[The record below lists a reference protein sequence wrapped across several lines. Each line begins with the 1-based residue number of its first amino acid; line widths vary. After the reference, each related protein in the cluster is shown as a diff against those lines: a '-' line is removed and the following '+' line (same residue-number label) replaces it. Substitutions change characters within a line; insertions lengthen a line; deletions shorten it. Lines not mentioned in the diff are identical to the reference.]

1 MFLHIASS
9 VNIFEVVIISQFDSV
24 LLELQYQ
31 TELQ

>member
-1 MFLHIASS
+1 MFLDIASS